1 MTFSGT
7 VSVCFACVGNLGDG
21 SMALLA
27 TEFTVR
33 RSEKLFFINVEY
45 LDPILFLEPYKS
57 RILMAGETA
66 FLIQAKALTRAE
78 KQEIP
83 CKDY

>member
-1 MTFSGT
+1 
-7 VSVCFACVGNLGDG
+7 
-21 SMALLA
+21 
-27 TEFTVR
+27 
-33 RSEKLFFINVEY
+33 VEY
-45 LDPILFLEPYKS
+45 LDLILFLEPYKA

-66 FLIQAKALTRAE
+66 FLIQAKALTRAH